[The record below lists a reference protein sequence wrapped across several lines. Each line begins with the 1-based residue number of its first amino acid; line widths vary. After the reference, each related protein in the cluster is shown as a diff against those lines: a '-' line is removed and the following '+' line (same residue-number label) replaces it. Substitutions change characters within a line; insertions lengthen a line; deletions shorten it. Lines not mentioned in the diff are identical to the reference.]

1 MSLIIGD
8 LNMANYKNKKVT
20 NLLEKIC
27 KALDILESKDISLI
41 KQNYYLFNDI
51 QDNVIRQCKKY
62 IKFENHE
69 LDFTHEDLKNLSDE
83 MFNVINRCQK
93 MQYKQLEKRL
103 MQKLPIEME
112 DYNKLCFA
120 VGDSLYFDKYL
131 RPIANDLSFWAV
143 TTWLWSESDYKKP
156 FEKQL
161 LDHIRSFL

>member
-1 MSLIIGD
+1 
-8 LNMANYKNKKVT
+8 MANYKNKKVT

-27 KALDILESKDISLI
+27 KALDILESKDISKI
-41 KQNYYLFNDI
+41 KQSIFLFETLKND
-51 QDNVIRQCKKY
+51 VIRQVKKY
-62 IKFENHE
+62 IQYENYE
-69 LDFTHEDLKNLSDE
+69 LDFTHEDIKNLSDE

>member
-1 MSLIIGD
+1 
-8 LNMANYKNKKVT
+8 MANYKNKKVT

-120 VGDSLYFDKYL
+120 VGDSLYFDQYL
-131 RPIANDLSFWAV
+131 RPIANDLSFWAI

-161 LDHIRSFL
+161 LDHIRSFI

>member
-1 MSLIIGD
+1 
-8 LNMANYKNKKVT
+8 MANYKNKKVT

-41 KQNYYLFNDI
+41 KQNYYLFKDI

-62 IKFENHE
+62 IRFENHE

-83 MFNVINRCQK
+83 MFNIINRCQK

-120 VGDSLYFDKYL
+120 VGDSLYFDQYL
-131 RPIANDLSFWAV
+131 RPIANDLSFWAI

-161 LDHIRSFL
+161 LDHIRSFI

>member
-1 MSLIIGD
+1 
-8 LNMANYKNKKVT
+8 MANYKNKKVT

-41 KQNYYLFNDI
+41 KQNFYLFTDI
-51 QDNVIRQCKKY
+51 QDNVIRHCKKY
-62 IKFENHE
+62 IKYENLE
-69 LDFTHEDLKNLSDE
+69 LDFTHEDIKNLSDE

-112 DYNKLCFA
+112 DFNKLCFA

-131 RPIANDLSFWAV
+131 RPIANDLAFWAI

-156 FEKQL
+156 FEQQIL
-161 LDHIRSFL
+161 EHLRSFL

>member
-1 MSLIIGD
+1 
-8 LNMANYKNKKVT
+8 MANYKNKKVT

>member
-1 MSLIIGD
+1 
-8 LNMANYKNKKVT
+8 MANYKNKKVT

-27 KALDILESKDISLI
+27 RALDILESKNIKLI
-41 KQNYYLFNDI
+41 KQYTFLFKDI
-51 QDNVIRQCKKY
+51 KDSVVRQGRKY
-62 IKFENHE
+62 VSIDSHE

-83 MFNVINRCQK
+83 MFNMINRCQK

>member
-1 MSLIIGD
+1 
-8 LNMANYKNKKVT
+8 MANFKNKKVT

-41 KQNYYLFNDI
+41 KQNFYLFKDI

-83 MFNVINRCQK
+83 MFNIINRCQK

-120 VGDSLYFDKYL
+120 VGDSLYFDQYL
-131 RPIANDLSFWAV
+131 RPIANDLAFWGI
-143 TTWLWSESDYKKP
+143 TTWLWSESDYKKD
-156 FEKQL
+156 FMAQIT
-161 LDHIRSFL
+161 DHLRSFI

>member
-1 MSLIIGD
+1 MWSGRK
-8 LNMANYKNKKVT
+8 MANYKNKKVT

-120 VGDSLYFDKYL
+120 VGDSLYFDQYL
-131 RPIANDLSFWAV
+131 RPIANDLSFWAI

-161 LDHIRSFL
+161 LDHIRSFI

>member
-1 MSLIIGD
+1 
-8 LNMANYKNKKVT
+8 MANYKNKKVT

-103 MQKLPIEME
+103 MQKMPIEME